1 MPDLIEEACITVARD
16 TGHIVDCNAA
26 ACELLAADTEQLRD
40 RVWMRALGCDANHA
54 EALDL
59 AVRCRRPLLL
69 PPFVIRRGDGDELA
83 AAALV
88 LPSRNDPATSGLLF
102 WPVFD
107 NALAS
112 ISPPPS
118 VSDTLAVLGIDRL
131 RVDATGDAQEIA
143 LLMERVRD
151 SLRDIV
157 RTRDALSMPVGSA
170 LLIVFRDLDV
180 EGATDICRALLSHL
194 HRVCG
199 GAGAGLRIAVGLAHM
214 TRDRGALHTLL
225 AANNALLQARISGAT
240 EHLRSERV
248 EDYPLLISAAIH
260 AAGVFGAEHTLRI
273 APDRELS
280 RSGARAAEIPPVQ
293 PIERDIEGYVVDN
306 MEGAVDQAMF
316 LARLDV
322 PVAIVGPAG
331 TGKMYVA
338 KIIHEQWGGAEH
350 MLVQIDCR
358 EFRGRR
364 AANAS
369 ILRELADAEGRTIV
383 FKSPHLMNSDAQVRL
398 ARQVS
403 SRILADSS
411 PPRALP
417 RTKLIALFPDT
428 LDRLIRR
435 GELTEQLASAFAG
448 FPINVPPIRDRKQ
461 AVLRWA
467 HKILGQEGALRD
479 RYMKGFT
486 PDAERAMLQYDW
498 PGNISEMRRCI
509 CDALDQTDR
518 DWLSPVDLGLF
529 KGIDP
534 EGTPAS
540 PESRP
545 FLASFEETA
554 EDNEVYAPTALETV
568 DMALAEAV
576 HNMLELD
583 LIKPLGT
590 WLQDDVVLAALE
602 RYRQD
607 MRLAGAF
614 LHTRPRNIGRWLPK
628 IAAREEERNS
638 SALWQPPRRLLWD
651 WVRESPQLDDPPLGM
666 FESMLLAHVEAQA
679 GTLSSARRAQ
689 ILGVSTPTYLKRLRE
704 FTNA

>member
-1 MPDLIEEACITVARD
+1 MPDFIEEACITLARD
-16 TGHIVDCNAA
+16 AGHIIDCNAA
-26 ACELLAADTEQLRD
+26 ACELLAMDAEQLRG
-40 RVWMRALGCDANHA
+40 RVWMRALGCDASHA

-69 PPFVIRRGDGDELA
+69 PPFVVRRADGDEIA
-83 AAALV
+83 AAGLV
-88 LPSRNDPATSGLLF
+88 LPSRSDPATSALLF

-107 NALAS
+107 QALTG
-112 ISPPPS
+112 ILPPPT

-131 RVDATGDAQEIA
+131 RVDETGDAEEIA
-143 LLMERVRD
+143 LLMERVRN

-157 RTRDALSMPVGSA
+157 RTRDALSTPVGSA

-180 EGATDICRALLSHL
+180 ESATDICGALLSHL

-199 GAGAGLRIAVGLAHM
+199 DSGAGLRIAVGLAHM
-214 TRDRGALHTLL
+214 TRERGALHTLL
-225 AANNALLQARISGAT
+225 AANNALLQARVSGAT
-240 EHLRSERV
+240 EQLRCERV
-248 EDYPLLISAAIH
+248 EDYPLLISAAVH
-260 AAGVFGAEHTLRI
+260 AAGVFGVEHTASN
-273 APDRELS
+273 APDGEPS
-280 RSGARAAEIPPVQ
+280 RPVSRAAELPPVQ

-338 KIIHEQWGGAEH
+338 KIIHEQWGAAEH
-350 MLVQIDCR
+350 MLRQIDCR

-364 AANAS
+364 AANARIS
-369 ILRELADAEGRTIV
+369 RELTDAEGRTIV

-417 RTKLIALFPDT
+417 RSKLIALFPDT

-448 FPINVPPIRDRKQ
+448 FPITVPPIRDRKQ

-518 DWLSPVDLGLF
+518 DWLTPVDLGLF

-540 PESRP
+540 AESRP
-545 FLASFEETA
+545 FLAGFEESA
-554 EDNEVYAPTALETV
+554 EDSVSYAPTALESV
-568 DMALAEAV
+568 DTALAEAV
-576 HNMLELD
+576 HSMLELD
-583 LIKPLGT
+583 LVKPLGT
-590 WLQDDVVLAALE
+590 WLQDDVVLAALD
-602 RYRQD
+602 RYRKD
-607 MRLAGAF
+607 MRLAGEF
-614 LHTRPRNIGRWLPK
+614 LHTRPRNISRWLPK
-628 IAAREEERNS
+628 IEAREEERNS

-651 WVRESPQLDDPPLGM
+651 WVRESPQLEDPPLRM
-666 FESMLLAHVEAQA
+666 FESMLLTHVEAQA
-679 GTLSSARRAQ
+679 SALNSARRAQ
-689 ILGVSTPTYLKRLRE
+689 ILGVSTPTYIKRLRE
-704 FTNA
+704 FAHA

>member
-1 MPDLIEEACITVARD
+1 MPDLIDEACITIARD
-16 TGHIVDCNAA
+16 TGYITDCNTA
-26 ACELLAADTEQLRD
+26 ACELLAVEAEQLRG
-40 RVWMRALGCDANHA
+40 RVWMRALGCDAHHVK
-54 EALDL
+54 ALDL

-83 AAALV
+83 AAGLV
-88 LPSRNDPATSGLLF
+88 LPSRTDPSATALIF
-102 WPVFD
+102 WPVLG

-112 ISPPPS
+112 ISPPPT

-131 RVDATGDAQEIA
+131 RVDETGAAEEIA
-143 LLMERVRD
+143 LLMEQVGD
-151 SLRDIV
+151 SLRDIL
-157 RTRDALSMPVGSA
+157 RTRDALSTPVGSA

-180 EGATDICRALLSHL
+180 ESATDICRALLSHL

-199 GAGAGLRIAVGLAHM
+199 DSGAGLRIAVGLAHM
-214 TRDRGALHTLL
+214 TRERGALHTLL
-225 AANNALLQARISGAT
+225 AANNALLQARTSGTA
-240 EHLRSERV
+240 EQLRVERV
-248 EDYPLLISAAIH
+248 DDYPLLISAAIH
-260 AAGVFGAEHTLRI
+260 AAGVFGAEHTLRRS
-273 APDRELS
+273 PESEPS
-280 RSGARAAEIPPVQ
+280 RSVARGAGAPPVQ

-322 PVAIVGPAG
+322 PVAIIGPAG

-364 AANAS
+364 AANAR

-417 RTKLIALFPDT
+417 RTRLVALFPDT

-448 FPINVPPIRDRKQ
+448 FPITVPPIRDRKQ

-509 CDALDQTDR
+509 SHALDQTDR
-518 DWLSPVDLGLF
+518 DWLTPVDLGLF

-545 FLASFEETA
+545 FLANFEKSV
-554 EDNEVYAPTALETV
+554 EDSDSYAPTALETV

-576 HNMLELD
+576 HSMLELE
-583 LIKPLGT
+583 LVKPLGI
-590 WLQDDVVLAALE
+590 WLQDDVVLAALD
-602 RYRQD
+602 RYRND
-607 MRLAGAF
+607 MRLAGNF
-614 LHTRPRNIGRWLPK
+614 LHTRPRNISRWLPK
-628 IAAREEERNS
+628 IEAREEERNS

-651 WVRESPQLDDPPLGM
+651 WVRESPQLEDPPLRM
-666 FESMLLAHVEAQA
+666 FESMLLTHVESQA
-679 GTLSSARRAQ
+679 GALSSARRAQ

-704 FTNA
+704 LTHA